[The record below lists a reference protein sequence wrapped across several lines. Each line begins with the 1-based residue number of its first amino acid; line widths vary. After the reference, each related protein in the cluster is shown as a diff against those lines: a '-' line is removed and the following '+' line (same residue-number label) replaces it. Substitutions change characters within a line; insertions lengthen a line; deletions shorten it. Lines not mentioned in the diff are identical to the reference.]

1 MFLFSQSGVY
11 DTEYLHYI
19 RKLLSLLPKYGM
31 TAFVSMHHDV
41 WSRYCGGSGAPAWTL
56 EVVGFDLHTI
66 EDAGAAWLRGQR
78 GGGHVDAE
86 KSLWPCGYQK
96 LTSSTMKYLI
106 FFTLP
111 SPSHSPTHFYFY
123 FFSTCFWAGDI
134 FAPKLL
140 VKNQH
145 NQEVPIQQFLQT
157 AFLDMWDMVVRAI
170 GDLDSVIGIQVS
182 FWGLFSFGS

>member
-1 MFLFSQSGVY
+1 MAFW
-11 DTEYLHYI
+11 I
-19 RKLLSLLPKYGM
+19 PK
-31 TAFVSMHHDV
+31 TDRFNH
-41 WSRYCGGSGAPAWTL
+41 
-56 EVVGFDLHTI
+56 EVL
-66 EDAGAAWLRGQR
+66 Q
-78 GGGHVDAE
+78 
-86 KSLWPCGYQK
+86 P
-96 LTSSTMKYLI
+96 
-106 FFTLP
+106 FTLP
-111 SPSHSPTHFYFY
+111 SLATLTHFIFI
-123 FFSTCFWAGDI
+123 STCFWAGDI